1 MKSTWEA
8 AASFP
13 SAYGSSPC
21 DGGPSVGNKEKIASI
36 NTDSSKLIQK
46 GNHEPGIAAASS
58 PGPCEGRKGGGR
70 KTSGKSKQK

>member
-46 GNHEPGIAAASS
+46 GNHEPGIAGLLPQVLAK
-58 PGPCEGRKGGGR
+58 EERGGE
-70 KTSGKSKQK
+70 KNKWEI